1 MEEEKN
7 MISKAKTRMWGFFRV
22 PQESCK
28 KRGKYVFNS
37 CLIVFF
43 IYKCIYDRDS
53 PPLTTHLTRAYRG
66 CI

>member
-7 MISKAKTRMWGFFRV
+7 MINKAKTRMWGIFRV
-22 PQESCK
+22 PQEGYK
-28 KRGKYVFNS
+28 KREKYVFNS

-43 IYKCIYDRDS
+43 IYKCIYDSS
-53 PPLTTHLTRAYRG
+53 PAPPTSRSTRAYRG